1 MGIQYPSKIYS
12 PQNFELRMCYV
23 PIAFYLD
30 VISVDIHDDKE
41 EELDKNENGI
51 ICSIC
56 LLIRKI

>member
-1 MGIQYPSKIYS
+1 
-12 PQNFELRMCYV
+12 MCYV
-23 PIAFYLD
+23 SIAFYLD

-56 LLIRKI
+56 LLIRNNLVMAAYIMYENTYT